1 LRVEGAKLSETLVHT
16 VVVDEA
22 AQFAELVEQIAA
34 RADRTAFAQLFA
46 HYGPRVKGYLLRL
59 GLDSIQAE
67 EQAVDVMVAVWR
79 KAASFDRRQTSV
91 ATWIF
96 RIARNRRG
104 ACFRAQSAATSDA
117 LPANAS

>member
-1 LRVEGAKLSETLVHT
+1 MERI
-16 VVVDEA
+16 A
-22 AQFAELVEQIAA
+22 AQ
-34 RADRTAFAQLFA
+34 ADRIAFAHLFA
-46 HYGPRVKGYLLRL
+46 HYGPRVKGYLLRV
-59 GLDSIQAE
+59 GLDAGQAE
-67 EQAVDVMVAVWR
+67 EQALEVMVAVWR